1 MGTLA
6 PLGWSTSLV
15 SMLRGPVYLNG
26 AAAKGAEASTD
37 EAAVATF
44 ELRCAAR
51 AVATAGSS
59 MGTLAPLG
67 WSTSLVS
74 MLRGPLYL
82 NGAAAKGAE
91 ASTGAEAA
99 IAAFELRC
107 AARALATAGSS
118 MGTLAPLGWSTSLVS
133 MLRGPVYLKGAAP
146 KGAAAKG
153 AAAKGTAA
161 PTGAEAAIAAF
172 ELRCAAR
179 AEATA
184 GSSAGTLA
192 PLG

>member
-26 AAAKGAEASTD
+26 AAEKGAEASMRA

-51 AVATAGSS
+51 A
-59 MGTLAPLG
+59 
-67 WSTSLVS
+67 
-74 MLRGPLYL
+74 
-82 NGAAAKGAE
+82 E
-91 ASTGAEAA
+91 
-99 IAAFELRC
+99 
-107 AARALATAGSS
+107 ATAGSS

-133 MLRGPVYLKGAAP
+133 MLRGPVYLKGAE
-146 KGAAAKG
+146 AKG
-153 AAAKGTAA
+153 AAA

-179 AEATA
+179 AKATA